1 MGKQSDFQGER
12 EIGEASHADFFRAV
26 HRFLVCFVLFAP
38 VSVFFFFSK
47 IKSCPK
53 NFIYVFS
60 LDDGYQTIIYNRDL
74 NITEP

>member
-38 VSVFFFFSK
+38 VSVFFFKDKKLSQELYIRIFS
-47 IKSCPK
+47 
-53 NFIYVFS
+53 
-60 LDDGYQTIIYNRDL
+60 R
-74 NITEP
+74 